1 MVRPPLSFDV
11 HQPDCRKIGKN
22 EKILLSLMNVPCDA
36 MDRSQES
43 KLYYDKSW
51 YGMSFHVV
59 CSNGAGRIQ
68 VEVQGWRSQVAK
80 VQGFMPSGDT

>member
-22 EKILLSLMNVPCDA
+22 EKVLLSLMNVPCNA
-36 MDRSQES
+36 MDRSQET
-43 KLYYDKSW
+43 KLYSDKSW

-59 CSNGAGRIQ
+59 SNRAGRIQ
-68 VEVQGWRSQVAK
+68 VEVQGWRSQVAE
-80 VQGFMPSGDT
+80 VQGFMRPGDT